1 MKKKI
6 TAGQVLM
13 TALAMSR
20 EDRRDLVDI
29 LAESMDLVAVRKK
42 RGRKALP
49 PEGPENSP
57 SPEPTRVAQ
66 QTDAPIDA
74 EACTRAFLEW
84 CATNGV
90 DPAAIQTK
98 SRGPVATAYRQK
110 VAVFLY
116 ARGFSST
123 SIGWATRR
131 DRTSINKIL
140 TDLGKKPGGVLTL

>member
-49 PEGPENSP
+49 PP

-98 SRGPVATAYRQK
+98 SRGPVATVYRQK

-123 SIGWATRR
+123 SIGWVTRR

-140 TDLGKKPGGVLTL
+140 TDLGKKTEGVLTL